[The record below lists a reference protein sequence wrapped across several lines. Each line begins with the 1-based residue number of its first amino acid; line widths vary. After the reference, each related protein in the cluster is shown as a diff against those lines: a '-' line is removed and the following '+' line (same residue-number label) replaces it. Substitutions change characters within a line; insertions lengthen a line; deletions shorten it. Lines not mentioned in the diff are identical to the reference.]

1 MPEKYRQL
9 GSNGPMVS
17 AMGLGCMGMTPIY
30 ATPDP
35 DEATATI
42 HAAVE
47 AGVTMIDTADAYNN
61 GKNEELVGRAIA
73 GIRDKVF
80 LASKFGNMRF
90 PDGTRKV
97 NGKPE
102 YVPEA
107 CDKSLQRLGV
117 DFIDLYYLHRMDPSV
132 PIEETVGAMGRLVE
146 EGKVG
151 AIGLSEAGAETI
163 RRAQATH
170 PLAAVQTE
178 YSLATR
184 DVEVEI
190 LPTCRELGIGFVA
203 YAPMSRGLL
212 TGEIRS
218 LDQLGESDRRH
229 DMPRFQGENLG
240 HNLQMIDSLAD
251 IASDKG
257 VSIAALCIAWVLG
270 RGDDV
275 VAIPGCSRR
284 KTLSDSLTALGI
296 ELSAEDNVSIEAAI
310 DASSIIGT
318 RYPAK
323 QMTRVGL

>member
-1 MPEKYRQL
+1 MLDKKRQL
-9 GSNGPMVS
+9 GTDGPLVS

-35 DEATATI
+35 DEAIATI
-42 HAAVE
+42 HAAVN
-47 AGVTMIDTADAYNN
+47 AGITMIDTADAYNN
-61 GKNEELVGRAIA
+61 GKNEELVGRAVS

-132 PIEETVGAMGRLVE
+132 PVEETVGAMGRLVE

-163 RRAQATH
+163 RRAQATY

-184 DVEVEI
+184 DVEAEI

-212 TGEIRS
+212 TGNIRS
-218 LDQLGESDRRH
+218 LDQLGENDRRH
-229 DMPRFQGENLG
+229 DMPRFQGDNLG
-240 HNLQMIDSLAD
+240 HNLQMIDALAD
-251 IASDKG
+251 IASGKG
-257 VSIAALCIAWVLG
+257 VSVAALAIAWVLS
-270 RGDDV
+270 RGEDV

-284 KTLSDSLTALGI
+284 QTLNDSLTALEV
-296 ELSAEDNVSIEAAI
+296 ELSADDQTQIESAI
-310 DASSIIGT
+310 DADNIIGT